1 MTDPLSYRFKK
12 KIDRYFHDPIV
23 ALIILPFFIILKIL
37 PYKISS
43 LICGSILF
51 LIAPFS
57 KYQKRVMKNLNIA
70 FPKKKETEKIKIS
83 KRFWFNFGQIIGE
96 LPHIDKIISSK

>member
-12 KIDRYFHDPIV
+12 KIDRYIHDPIV
-23 ALIILPFFIILKIL
+23 ALIILPFFIILKII

-43 LICGSILF
+43 LMCGSILF

-57 KYQKRVMKNLNIA
+57 KYQTRVMKNLNIA
-70 FPKKKETEKIKIS
+70 FPKKKK
-83 KRFWFNFGQIIGE
+83 
-96 LPHIDKIISSK
+96 

>member
-12 KIDRYFHDPIV
+12 KIDRYIHDPVV
-23 ALIILPFFIILKIL
+23 ALIVLPFFIILKIL

-57 KYQKRVMKNLNIA
+57 KYQKRVIKNLNIA
-70 FPKKKETEKIKIS
+70 FPQKKEVEKIKIS
-83 KRFWFNFGQIIGE
+83 KRFWFNFGQKIG
-96 LPHIDKIISSK
+96 